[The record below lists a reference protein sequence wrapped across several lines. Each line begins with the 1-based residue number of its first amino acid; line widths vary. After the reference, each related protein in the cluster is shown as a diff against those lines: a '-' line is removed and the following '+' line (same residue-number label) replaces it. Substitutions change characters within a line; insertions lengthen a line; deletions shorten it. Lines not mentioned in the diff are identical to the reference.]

1 MSINSKFMFGLFDFT
16 GTFKSGIFVNEVEVP
31 KPVLEPT
38 VSHHVV
44 IVDRSGSMYGVM
56 NDTKTMV
63 EKVMVAEEFTSS
75 ELLLT
80 LISYSS
86 KGDYTTHFAR
96 KKVSE
101 VLAPGS
107 AEVESIRAIR
117 ATCLTSVSGALE
129 ESLNHVVAGET
140 TAVSIHTD
148 GYFNDASP
156 GAEAKLVDK
165 WIKTV
170 QKDHPNVYANTISY
184 GSYSDFKMLDRISQ
198 SLSGKTVIA
207 KNVKQVYDAL
217 HDTTAVLAGRVLP
230 AIHVPVE
237 DSTFLAVH
245 NVTQKKVNG
254 STTAFAVKGVG
265 PDDETK
271 LYRYVNVSADR
282 WDAEQKRV
290 QLVAGPDATPAYVY
304 ARSLLAAGK
313 LNEAKYVVCGLQDET
328 LLKRHFKALTS
339 EALADFAEDLDRR
352 IAGDFS
358 DLIVSA
364 TAGLTSK
371 AGSVAELCQVLERH
385 RKNFTLNLPKT
396 LVGYKRRGVK
406 RLSGE
411 WVNGTFVPPTTR
423 LKANDDASRVKVT
436 SFDIS
441 NANATINMQV
451 MRSADLYVVDPYI
464 EDVKTP
470 VVAGKTLDLKEIR
483 AYTLVGDGEVNME
496 NLVLNISHKSLHAE
510 LVAGGWLPE
519 EDFDHKKEYVIAMS
533 NLAAC
538 PFSASLSM
546 PNPQVFTSLLALI
559 VRRGLFSACLGGSAK
574 VDEWTAEQLEELKS
588 HDLSAALNYNPKTT
602 MPYTDL
608 TAAISAGEIDSR
620 TSFKV
625 TVGNATMVSAAA
637 LYSANEYLARRY
649 SVKGSDPTEC
659 DKDGNLKKPKIAD
672 IVNGAS
678 FSVKTLSSRTKL
690 NAIDD
695 IMFPLFEAFLS
706 GAGVDGVTVKS
717 SREDIAGTLGNA
729 ESMIEEVYA
738 DHLRPVAMYIGA
750 TGLIPDGW
758 DVELISAEALEAKFP
773 GIEIEKKQKDGM
785 FLVSGDTVIG
795 IFPENVYFST
805 PKGVNVA
812 KALQADAE

>member
-282 WDAEQKRV
+282 WDAEQKRT
-290 QLVAGPDATPAYVY
+290 QLTAGPDAAPAYVY

-313 LNEAKYVVCGLQDET
+313 LNEAKFVLCGLKDVT
-328 LLKRHFKALTS
+328 LLKRHYKALTS

-352 IAGDFS
+352 IAGDFT
-358 DLIVSA
+358 DLVVGDNI
-364 TAGLTSK
+364 GLGSK
-371 AGSVAELCQVLERH
+371 AGSVMELCQVLERC
-385 RKNFTLNLPKT
+385 RRDFTLNLDET
-396 LVGYKRRGVK
+396 LNGYRRRSVK
-406 RLSGE
+406 RLAGE
-411 WVNGTFVPPTTR
+411 WVNNAFLPADSRLVPTDDP
-423 LKANDDASRVKVT
+423 KAVTVT

-441 NANATINMQV
+441 NASATINMQV
-451 MRSADLYVVDPYI
+451 TRKADLYRG
-464 EDVKTP
+464 DVK
-470 VVAGKTLDLKEIR
+470 VVAVAGKRLDLREVR
-483 AYTLVGDGEVNME
+483 AYTVVGDGEVNLPR
-496 NLVLNISHKSLHAE
+496 LVLTIASKKLHAE
-510 LVAGGWLPE
+510 LVKGGWLTG
-519 EDFDHKKEYVIAMS
+519 DYDHTLSYTIDLS
-533 NLAAC
+533 TLAAC
-538 PFSASLSM
+538 PFNKGVSL
-546 PNPQVFTSLLALI
+546 PTKGTFDHLLFLL
-559 VRRGLFSACLGGSAK
+559 VKRGLISAALGTSAK
-574 VDEWTAEQLEELKS
+574 ADEWTPEQLEELKA
-588 HDLSAALNYNPKTT
+588 HDLSASLNYNPKTT
-602 MPYTDL
+602 TPYTDL

-620 TSFKV
+620 TKFSV
-625 TVGNATMVSAAA
+625 TLGDKRMVSSGA
-637 LYSANEYLARRY
+637 LYSANEYLARRF
-649 SVKGSDPTEC
+649 SVTRPGAPAEEC
-659 DKDGNLKKPKIAD
+659 NKDATLKKPKLSDLAAAGTQCT
-672 IVNGAS
+672 VV
-678 FSVKTLSSRTKL
+678 VKELSARTKL

-695 IMFPLFEAFLS
+695 LMFPLFEDFL
-706 GAGVDGVTVKS
+706 GKKGLDGVTIKS
-717 SREDIAGTLGNA
+717 DRDVLVEALRSTED
-729 ESMIEEVYA
+729 EIEVVYA
-738 DHLRPVAMYIGA
+738 GSLRPVAMYIGA

-758 DVELISAEALEAKFP
+758 DVEAADAEALEAKFP

-805 PKGVNVA
+805 PKGVDVA